1 MDMLDNEVI
10 KYINQSVLCWLATS
24 DKDNFPNVSPKEM
37 FTHFQDKILIAN
49 LASPNSVNNIVENNK
64 VCVSFV
70 DFFVQKGFKIKGLAK
85 IISKND
91 IDFETK
97 VKPLID
103 LYSDKF
109 IIHDVIEI
117 TVQKVAPIQAPSYF
131 LYPEITEAMQIES
144 AMNTYKVRKK

>member
-1 MDMLDNEVI
+1 MLNKEVI

-49 LASPNSVNNIVENNK
+49 LASPNSVSNIAENNK

-70 DFFVQKGFKIKGLAK
+70 DVFVQKGFKIKGHAK

-103 LYSDKF
+103 LYSNKF
-109 IIHDVIEI
+109 LIHAVIEI
-117 TVQKVAPIQAPSYF
+117 TVQKVVPIQAPSYF
-131 LYPEITEAMQIES
+131 LYPEITEENQIAS
-144 AMNTYKVRKK
+144 AMDTYNVRKK